1 MTAIARKCWQWAL
14 LVCVLPMSGVRASAQ
29 DVDVTARVELRDGGT
44 KVKVSNASE
53 AVVWLSNVT
62 GAERAPARTFV
73 RPREGLRLAQHNKS
87 FEPHL
92 LIVPVGSVVEFPNR
106 DPFFHN
112 VFSLFEGKRF
122 DLGLYEAGTTR
133 NVVFD
138 RAGVS
143 YIFCNIHSE
152 MSAVVIALETPYYGV
167 SNQRGEILIANVPPG
182 RYVMHVWHQSS
193 LPEALNALAREITVS
208 QDSPMLGVIRLS
220 QSNLPQTH
228 KNKYGLDYEP
238 PAPANPAYKRP

>member
-1 MTAIARKCWQWAL
+1 MPRPLIHVACFAL
-14 LVCVLPMSGVRASAQ
+14 LLGGYTRAQ
-29 DVDVTARVELRDGGT
+29 DLTLTARVTLERKEPKANHPLRAENVVLWLTPD
-44 KVKVSNASE
+44 VASRQ
-53 AVVWLSNVT
+53 ADPTS
-62 GAERAPARTFV
+62 AQPH
-73 RPREGLRLAQHNKS
+73 PRLVQLNKS
-87 FEPHL
+87 FQPH
-92 LIVPVGSVVEFPNR
+92 IVVVPVGSVVEFPNH

-133 NVVFD
+133 DVRFD
-138 RAGVS
+138 RPGVS
-143 YIFCNIHSE
+143 FIFCNIHPQ
-152 MSAVVIALETPYYGV
+152 MSAVVLALNTSFYGV
-167 SNQRGEILIANVPPG
+167 SNSRGEVLIANVPPG